1 MHVYSYSLF
10 YLKSQKW
17 SVTEANERLPEI
29 QGLLELS
36 IQKSSC
42 EQDTNK
48 DRLFV
53 YMKGHGK
60 LPLSASAIGTSILL
74 LNGNAPNLYSIFYF
88 F

>member
-1 MHVYSYSLF
+1 MLTHYLV

-17 SVTEANERLPEI
+17 SVTVTNERLSEI

-60 LPLSASAIGTSILL
+60 LPLSASAIGTSMLQ
-74 LNGNAPNLYSIFYF
+74 
-88 F
+88 

>member
-48 DRLFV
+48 DRLFL